1 MKDTFIIR
9 SEWWPAISKLNDTQK
24 AIILSN
30 LFKFHADDNVDLSD
44 PLVEL
49 VWSFIEPNLIRNMT
63 NYEER
68 VKKAS
73 ENGKKG
79 GRPKTE
85 ENQTKGLGFSKTE
98 ENPKKGLAFSETNK
112 KPIETLNVSV
122 SVSDNVSVSEN
133 DSVSDKI
140 GTPAREDFLLFCKG
154 LDIDFD
160 KLQDTIAAKY
170 DTWVRAGWRN
180 GFGKP
185 ITDWQQ
191 TIINTIPHLKPMPKK
206 KQAPSDVKTT
216 LNFGKR

>member
-1 MKDTFIIR
+1 MKDTFILR
-9 SEWWPAISKLNDTQK
+9 SEWWPAISKLNDQQK
-24 AIILSN
+24 AIILTN
-30 LFKFHADDNVDLSD
+30 LFNFHSDADIDLTD

-49 VWSFIEPNLIRNMT
+49 VWSFIEPNLIRNIV
-63 NYEER
+63 NYDQR
-68 VKKAS
+68 VKKAV

-85 ENQTKGLGFSKTE
+85 NNLTKGLGYFETD
-98 ENPKKGLAFSETNK
+98 KKQTV
-112 KPIETLNVSV
+112 TLNDSVSVSV
-122 SVSDNVSVSEN
+122 SVSDNESV
-133 DSVSDKI
+133 SVSDKNNA
-140 GTPAREDFLLFCKG
+140 PAREDFLLFCKG

-160 KLQDTIAAKY
+160 KLQDTIGAKY
-170 DTWVRAGWRN
+170 DTWIRAGWRN

-206 KQAPSDVKTT
+206 KQTATDVKTT

>member
-30 LFKFHADDNVDLSD
+30 LFNFHADGNVDLSD

-79 GRPKTE
+79 GRPKSE
-85 ENQTKGLGFSKTE
+85 ENL
-98 ENPKKGLAFSETNK
+98 KKGLAFSETNK

-133 DSVSDKI
+133 DIVCDKI
-140 GTPAREDFLLFCKG
+140 STPAREDFLLFCKG

>member
-9 SEWWPAISKLNDTQK
+9 SEWWPAISKLNDSQK

-30 LFKFHADDNVDLSD
+30 LFKFHADGNVDLSD

-79 GRPKTE
+79 GRPKSE
-85 ENQTKGLGFSKTE
+85 EKQT
-98 ENPKKGLAFSETNK
+98 KGLAFSETNK

-122 SVSDNVSVSEN
+122 SDNVSVSEN
-133 DSVSDKI
+133 DSVCDKI
-140 GTPAREDFLLFCKG
+140 STPAREDFLLFCKG

>member
-30 LFKFHADDNVDLSD
+30 LFKFHADGNVDLSD

-79 GRPKTE
+79 GRPK
-85 ENQTKGLGFSKTE
+85 SE

-122 SVSDNVSVSEN
+122 SDNVSVSEN
-133 DSVSDKI
+133 DSVCDKI
-140 GTPAREDFLLFCKG
+140 STPAREDFLLFCKG

-206 KQAPSDVKTT
+206 TNDVLIKASG
-216 LNFGKR
+216 NFGAKKGGKNV

>member
-30 LFKFHADDNVDLSD
+30 LFKFHADGQVDLSD

-49 VWSFIEPNLIRNMT
+49 VWSFIEPNLIRNMA

-79 GRPKTE
+79 GRPKSE
-85 ENQTKGLGFSKTE
+85 EKQT
-98 ENPKKGLAFSETNK
+98 KGLAFSETNK

-133 DSVSDKI
+133 DSVCDKI
-140 GTPAREDFLLFCKG
+140 STPAREDFLLFCKG

-170 DTWVRAGWRN
+170 DTWIRAGWRN

>member
-1 MKDTFIIR
+1 MKDTFILR
-9 SEWWPAISKLNDTQK
+9 SEWWPAISKLNDSQK

-30 LFKFHADDNVDLSD
+30 LFKFHADGNVDLSD

-49 VWSFIEPNLIRNMT
+49 VWSFIEPNLIRNMA

-79 GRPKTE
+79 GRP
-85 ENQTKGLGFSKTE
+85 KTE

-133 DSVSDKI
+133 DSVCDKI
-140 GTPAREDFLLFCKG
+140 STPAREDFLLYCQS
-154 LDIDFD
+154 LDIDFERL
-160 KLQDTIAAKY
+160 KETIEEKFN
-170 DTWVRAGWRN
+170 TWVKAGWKDGN
-180 GFGKP
+180 GKN
-185 ITDWQQ
+185 IVDWHQK
-191 TIINTIPHLKPMPKK
+191 IKNTLPYLKPMPKK
-206 KQAPSDVKTT
+206 TNDVLIKASG
-216 LNFGKR
+216 NFGAKKGGKNV